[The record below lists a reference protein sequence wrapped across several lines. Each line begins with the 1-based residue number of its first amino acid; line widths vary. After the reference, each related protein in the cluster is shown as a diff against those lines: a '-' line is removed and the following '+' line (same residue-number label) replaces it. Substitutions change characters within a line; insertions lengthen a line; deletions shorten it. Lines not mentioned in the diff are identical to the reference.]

1 MKIRGFTLI
10 ELMVVVAIIG
20 ILAAIAYPSYQSY
33 VVRTNRGDV
42 QSELSRLAA
51 EIESKQMAYRRVQN
65 IPVTSLGLSAAG
77 SISYPSRNPIYTV
90 SLTPVN
96 AANIGSEAWT
106 LSAAPVAGKT
116 NDSNGSVAINA
127 EGETCWTKGSTCTPS
142 ATTSWDG
149 R

>member
-10 ELMVVVAIIG
+10 ELMIAVAIVG
-20 ILAAIAYPSYQSY
+20 ILAAIALPSYSAY
-33 VVRTNRGDV
+33 VIRTNRGDV

-77 SISYPSRNPIYTV
+77 SINYPNRNPIYTI

-96 AANIGSEAWT
+96 IGNIGSEAWT
-106 LSAAPVAGKT
+106 LSAAPVAGKA
-116 NDSNGSVAINA
+116 NDSNGSVIINA
-127 EGETCWTKGSTCTPS
+127 QGQTCWIKGSACTPS
-142 ATTSWDG
+142 ASTSWDG